1 MDLHG
6 AGLIVE
12 PFLPPCTSKDVNPS
26 LLRESFAVRY
36 LRAGGDLCTQWE
48 LLGQK
53 KSASFKHS
61 LRMSDEGMDNQR
73 AGERLEGHGR

>member
-1 MDLHG
+1 M
-6 AGLIVE
+6 
-12 PFLPPCTSKDVNPS
+12 SKDVNPS

-36 LRAGGDLCTQWE
+36 LQAGGDLCTLWE

-61 LRMSDEGMDNQR
+61 LRMSDEIGRSHMERN
-73 AGERLEGHGR
+73 ASGEHSSFGEPI